1 MAATVSTRELKQLPI
16 DSYQQ
21 RRAKLRSGDLLFA
34 SGNYPVS
41 RAIRK
46 MTASAWSHV
55 GIIFWLKSI
64 QRVLLLESVESVG
77 VRFAPLSKYLSDY
90 SRGKPYRGMVVLAR
104 CADVARKNI
113 DDLARCGVNE
123 LTRPYDKDEIAAIIA
138 RIALGKGKP
147 RRDREYI
154 CSELVH
160 ECFANAGKKFSYNEK
175 GFISPEDIWR
185 DKQVKLISRI
195 H

>member
-1 MAATVSTRELKQLPI
+1 MAASISTRELKQLPV
-16 DSYQQ
+16 DSYQK
-21 RRAKLRSGDLLFA
+21 RRSRLRSGDLLFA

-41 RAIRK
+41 KAIRK
-46 MTASAWSHV
+46 MTDSAWSHV

-64 QRVLLLESVESVG
+64 KRVLLLESVESVG

-104 CADVARKNI
+104 CTDLAVKNI
-113 DDLARCGVNE
+113 DALARCGVDE
-123 LTRPYDKDEIAAIIA
+123 LTRPYDKDEIASIIA

-147 RRDREYI
+147 RRDREFI

-160 ECFANAGKKFSYNEK
+160 ECFENAGKAFAYNVK
-175 GFISPEDIWR
+175 GFITPEDIWR
-185 DKQVKLISRI
+185 DERLKIISRI
-195 H
+195 L

>member
-1 MAATVSTRELKQLPI
+1 MAATIPTRELKQLPI
-16 DSYQQ
+16 DSYTQ

-46 MTASAWSHV
+46 MTGSAWSHV

-64 QRVLLLESVESVG
+64 KRVLLLESVESVG

-90 SRGKPYRGMVVLAR
+90 SRGKPYKGMVILAR
-104 CADVARKNI
+104 CSNAAAKNV
-113 DDLARCGVNE
+113 DDLARCGVDE
-123 LTRPYDKDEIAAIIA
+123 LTRPYDKNEIAAIVA

-147 RRDREYI
+147 KRDREYI

-160 ECFANAGKKFSYNEK
+160 ECFANAGKDFAYNPR

-185 DKQVKLISRI
+185 DAHVKLMSRI
-195 H
+195 L

>member
-1 MAATVSTRELKQLPI
+1 MAVTISTRELKQLPI
-16 DSYQQ
+16 DSYTQ
-21 RRAKLRSGDLLFA
+21 RRSKLRSGDLLFA

-46 MTASAWSHV
+46 MTGSAWSHV

-64 QRVLLLESVESVG
+64 KRVLLLESVESVG

-90 SRGKPYRGMVVLAR
+90 SRGKPYKGMVILAR
-104 CADVARKNI
+104 CSNQAAKNV
-113 DDLARCGVNE
+113 DDLARCGVDE
-123 LTRPYDKDEIAAIIA
+123 LTRPYDKNEIAAIVA

-147 RRDREYI
+147 KRDREYI

-160 ECFANAGKKFSYNEK
+160 ECFANAGKDFAYNPR

-185 DKQVKLISRI
+185 DAHVKLMSRI
-195 H
+195 L

>member
-1 MAATVSTRELKQLPI
+1 MAETISTRELKQLPI
-16 DSYQQ
+16 DSYTQ
-21 RRAKLRSGDLLFA
+21 RRSKLRSGDLLFA

-46 MTASAWSHV
+46 MTGSAWSHV

-64 QRVLLLESVESVG
+64 KRVLLLESVESVG

-90 SRGKPYRGMVVLAR
+90 SRGKPYKGMAILAR
-104 CADVARKNI
+104 CSNAAAKNV
-113 DDLARCGVNE
+113 DDLARCGVDE
-123 LTRPYDKDEIAAIIA
+123 LTRPYDKNEIAAIVA

-147 RRDREYI
+147 KRDREYI

-160 ECFANAGKKFSYNEK
+160 ECFANAGKDFAYNPR

-185 DKQVKLISRI
+185 DAHVKLMSRI
-195 H
+195 L